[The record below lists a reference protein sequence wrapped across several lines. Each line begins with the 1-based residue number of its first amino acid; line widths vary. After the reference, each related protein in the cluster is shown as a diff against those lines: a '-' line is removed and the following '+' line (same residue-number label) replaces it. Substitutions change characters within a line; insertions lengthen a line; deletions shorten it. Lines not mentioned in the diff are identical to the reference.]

1 MKNKILLLSALLL
14 MAVVFSRA
22 NAQTKCIWIVKSQD
36 GAQAQKIGVSLSLVK
51 LLSSSGGDF
60 DIDGVKMSYESLLQV
75 YRDGSVKRIMDS
87 TGKSETKIYGGK
99 FDQEMKESS
108 EMQDRLIIE
117 SSDSGSVPK
126 ISKVR
131 VKSIEAV
138 GIILA
143 VIGSKDLDSDIDRIE
158 SVLEQGGVL
167 YVRDEQKDSRL
178 WIYVN

>member
-1 MKNKILLLSALLL
+1 MKHKILVLSGILL
-14 MAVVFSRA
+14 MVAVIGQA
-22 NAQTKCIWIVKSQD
+22 AAQTKCIWIVNSKD
-36 GAQAQKIGVSLSLVK
+36 GAPVQKIGVSLSLVK
-51 LLSSSGGDF
+51 LLSGSGGNF
-60 DIDGVKMSYESLLQV
+60 DINGVKMTYQLLLQT
-75 YRDGSVKRIMDS
+75 YRDGSVMQLKDS
-87 TGKSETKIYGGK
+87 TGNGETKVYGGK

-117 SSDSGSVPK
+117 SSDSGGVPK

-143 VIGSKDLDSDIDRIE
+143 MIGSKDLDNDIDKIG
-158 SVLEQGGVL
+158 SALEQGGVL
-167 YVRDEQKDSRL
+167 YIRDYEKDSRL